1 VDGLGKPSFDPSR
14 QSGRRPSEA
23 GGTVHPIFGGS
34 AYPLASRRRT
44 ELIPFYQ
51 AGQETGAETLVNFRF
66 LVRKNATVLGWFAPA
81 LLWLVVLS
89 GCNGDGY
96 PDDLTYPP
104 RTDPL
109 VSKPPDSS
117 PPGFDLPGEIFHL
130 MDDPNSDLL
139 KSKSAVILF
148 PDRDPRPD
156 KEKQGKPLTDKQ
168 RGTINKALS
177 DQFGTPR
184 NPRVKDI
191 DKETKVILKLDDSR
205 LAEGSRLYRL
215 HCLHCHGVPGD
226 GRGPTA
232 AWVNPHPRDFRQGIF
247 KFTSISQKVELGN
260 RKARREDLLRTLRN
274 GVEGT
279 AMPSFGLLPEHD
291 LEALVSY
298 VIHLSM
304 RGQAEFIV
312 IEGLMKGEGA
322 ATYNVK
328 DVLAILAENWKQS
341 NAPENILKSQF
352 PYPYVKDGKPIQP
365 GVSDPDD
372 EQLKESVRRG
382 YKNFSNKQGANC
394 AECHADYGRQSPLK
408 YDSWGTVVRGA
419 NLTRGIYRGGRRAID
434 LYWRINAGINGSQ
447 MAPMPV
453 KTLNPNANQKEKDE
467 IKKQEQDIWDLVNFV
482 QVLPYPNMLPEDIR
496 EKIYPEVKEKKEK

>member
-1 VDGLGKPSFDPSR
+1 
-14 QSGRRPSEA
+14 
-23 GGTVHPIFGGS
+23 
-34 AYPLASRRRT
+34 
-44 ELIPFYQ
+44 
-51 AGQETGAETLVNFRF
+51 VNFRF
-66 LVRKNATVLGWFAPA
+66 FFRKNATLLGWLTPA
-81 LLWLVVLS
+81 LLGLVVLS

-96 PDDLTYPP
+96 PEDLTYPP

-117 PPGFDLPGEIFHL
+117 PPGFDVPGEIFHL
-130 MDDPNSDLL
+130 MEDPNSELL

-148 PDRDPRPD
+148 PVRDPRPD
-156 KEKQGKPLTDKQ
+156 KERQGKPLKDKQ
-168 RGTINKALS
+168 RATLNKALG

-191 DKETKVILKLDDSR
+191 DKETRILLKLDDVKR
-205 LAEGSRLYRL
+205 DKYKELTQLEYGSTLYRL
-215 HCLHCHGVPGD
+215 HCLHCHGVSGD

-247 KFTSISQKVELGN
+247 KFTSISQKVGLGD

-279 AMPSFGLLPEHD
+279 AMPSFGLLPEDD

-304 RGQAEFIV
+304 RGQTEFIV
-312 IEGLMKGEGA
+312 IEGLMKGEDA
-322 ATYNVK
+322 SSYNVK
-328 DVLAILAENWKQS
+328 NVLADIVEKWKLS
-341 NAPENILKSQF
+341 NAPDNVLKPQF

-365 GVSDPDD
+365 GVSDPDN
-372 EQLKESVRRG
+372 KELQASVRRG
-382 YKNFSNKQGANC
+382 YENFLKKTGANC
-394 AECHADYGRQSPLK
+394 AECHADFGRQSPLK

-496 EKIYPEVKEKKEK
+496 AKIYPEVKEKKEK